1 MSVSGSSAERLAALR
16 VSSSKKAFNYHAE
29 LLLDN
34 IFISP
39 AVLPGW
45 MGQQVPAV
53 EHPMPCHCVTPAVF
67 PKTAAWL
74 LHRYEPETLKKKKK
88 AHFVLLVFYRS
99 VFFLDAGRCH
109 EQQQNVGAEAQ

>member
-88 AHFVLLVFYRS
+88 GTFRLVGVLQVC
-99 VFFLDAGRCH
+99 FLPGCW
-109 EQQQNVGAEAQ
+109 